1 MNKIVI
7 LTVIFIC
14 GSLNFFLNLVVV
26 YEWQFIADYMKQ
38 KFIWFLVIR
47 YKKRLKLDLNG
58 LSWIEHSFS
67 ISSRDRPKY

>member
-14 GSLNFFLNLVVV
+14 GSLNFFLNLVV

-38 KFIWFLVIR
+38 KFI
-47 YKKRLKLDLNG
+47 
-58 LSWIEHSFS
+58 
-67 ISSRDRPKY
+67 

>member
-38 KFIWFLVIR
+38 KFI
-47 YKKRLKLDLNG
+47 
-58 LSWIEHSFS
+58 
-67 ISSRDRPKY
+67 